1 MKDKITAIVPLLN
14 EAENIDRLCNE
25 LERYFQVNAYFSA
38 EVIFVDDGSTD
49 NSVEMLMRQD
59 RHSYHAIIVKL
70 SKNYGSHSA
79 LRAGILH
86 ATGDYITFIYADL
99 QDPLNLIERLYKECK
114 NGNEISWAER
124 LTKPIGLFNRVFSKT
139 YASLMKRYAI
149 ETFPENGFDIV
160 MFNKRVQKIL
170 NKRAESNSSIFLEIL
185 LLGLRQSTIT
195 YNKEPRLAGK
205 SKWTLS
211 KKIKLLVD
219 SFVAFSF
226 APIRFVTIMGIVF
239 SMLGFSWTTY
249 IILRTLIVGDLSAGW
264 PSLIAILLV
273 GFGITNVSLGIIAEY
288 LWRTLD
294 VSRGRPVFIIDEIID
309 LKTS

>member
-1 MKDKITAIVPLLN
+1 MKDKITVIVPLLN
-14 EAENIDRLCNE
+14 EAENIERLCNE
-25 LERYFQVNAYFSA
+25 LERYFQAHGEFSA

-49 NSVEMLMRQD
+49 NSVEMLIKQD
-59 RHSYHAIIVKL
+59 RHSYHARIIKL
-70 SKNYGSHSA
+70 SKNFGSHSA
-79 LRAGILH
+79 LRARILH

-99 QDPLNLIERLYKECK
+99 QDPLSLIDRLYWECK

-124 LTKPIGLFNRVFSKT
+124 LTKPKGGFNRVFSKT

-160 MFNKRVQKIL
+160 MFNNRVQKIL
-170 NKRAESNSSIFLEIL
+170 NQRAESNSSIFLEIL

-211 KKIKLLVD
+211 KKIKLLID
-219 SFVAFSF
+219 SFVAFSY
-226 APIRFVTIMGIVF
+226 APIRFVTIMGILF
-239 SMLGFSWTTY
+239 SILGFIWTAY
-249 IILRTLIVGDLSAGW
+249 IVLRTLLVGDLSAGW
-264 PSLIAILLV
+264 PSLIAILLM
-273 GFGITNVSLGIIAEY
+273 GFGVTNISLGIIAEY

-294 VSRGRPVFIIDEIID
+294 VSRGRPVYIIDEIIE
-309 LKTS
+309 LKLS

>member
-1 MKDKITAIVPLLN
+1 MKDKITVIVPLLN
-14 EAENIDRLCNE
+14 EAENIERLCNE
-25 LERYFQVNAYFSA
+25 LERYFQVHGEFSA

-49 NSVEMLMRQD
+49 NSVEMLIKQD
-59 RHSYHAIIVKL
+59 RHSYHAKIIKL
-70 SKNYGSHSA
+70 SKNFGSHSA

-99 QDPLNLIERLYKECK
+99 QDPLSLIDRLFWECK

-124 LTKPIGLFNRVFSKT
+124 LTKPIGAFNRVFSKA

-160 MFNKRVQKIL
+160 MFNNRVQKIL
-170 NKRAESNSSIFLEIL
+170 NQRAESNSSIFLEIL
-185 LLGLRQSTIT
+185 LLGLKQSTIT
-195 YNKEPRLAGK
+195 YNKEQRLAGK

-211 KKIKLLVD
+211 KKIKLLID
-219 SFVAFSF
+219 SFVAFSY
-226 APIRFVTIMGIVF
+226 APIRFVTIMGILF
-239 SMLGFSWTTY
+239 SILGFIWTAY
-249 IILRTLIVGDLSAGW
+249 IVFRTLLVGDLSAGW

-273 GFGITNVSLGIIAEY
+273 GFGVTNISLGIIAEY

-294 VSRGRPVFIIDEIID
+294 VSRGRPVYIIDEIIE
-309 LKTS
+309 LKLS